1 MFGFLL
7 IVTIVISLLIGI
19 GFHYWKIDRHI
30 KRAITALLILLFSVI
45 IAFRPAYVPDT
56 LGYNEIFDKIVV
68 GKNYG
73 FNIFGEYLTVEY
85 GFLYLMMFFKAI
97 FNNVHVFY
105 FILTYI
111 SCLIFA
117 YAVSQLYRRFMK
129 ADINLPMLLGVF
141 FSYYGI
147 YYSGI
152 AIRQG
157 LALSL
162 CLLAF
167 YFFISKKYFRS
178 ILFLF
183 VAILVHRLSVLSI
196 VWMLFYILFRHKNF
210 SIKFMIAVNILCL
223 IYYVINLII
232 GFGGGIYVVAD
243 RVLWLVGL
251 HDAFGGWLEDYVNIP
266 VHLSMTNLFV
276 CLQGFL
282 LIYISRNSRELKF
295 FCELYL
301 IGEIISVLFANM
313 YAASRL
319 YDLFTIYSVFI
330 ISYILSI
337 CTAPIRR
344 SVVNP
349 PYNVIA
355 KSRNVP
361 LLMMGVLLICNI
373 ILVLN
378 ILGI

>member
-251 HDAFGGWLEDYVNIP
+251 ICVLARVL
-266 VHLSMTNLFV
+266 TNLHF
-276 CLQGFL
+276 Q
-282 LIYISRNSRELKF
+282 K
-295 FCELYL
+295 
-301 IGEIISVLFANM
+301 
-313 YAASRL
+313 
-319 YDLFTIYSVFI
+319 
-330 ISYILSI
+330 
-337 CTAPIRR
+337 
-344 SVVNP
+344 
-349 PYNVIA
+349 
-355 KSRNVP
+355 
-361 LLMMGVLLICNI
+361 
-373 ILVLN
+373 
-378 ILGI
+378 